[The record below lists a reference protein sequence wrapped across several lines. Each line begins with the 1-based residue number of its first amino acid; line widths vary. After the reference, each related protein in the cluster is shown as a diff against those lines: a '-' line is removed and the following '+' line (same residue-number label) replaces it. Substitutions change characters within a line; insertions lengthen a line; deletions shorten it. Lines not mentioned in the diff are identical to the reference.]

1 MKNLRKMLLATI
13 LAALFIFDFGLTAS
27 AGEISEAQPGVEVIG
42 DCRLTF
48 SLTDQTGGAFSDDV
62 MITLLNTETS
72 LEYTYKMTSADYL
85 LGITVAGNV
94 KQGNYSIALSY
105 ENKGTFTI
113 QNADGTDISSFA
125 ADSTE
130 HVFDWV
136 VSGSDTAGVSD
147 TGETGEIKENPEQ
160 SGAVEGN
167 NNTPGTGIKEADDLW
182 EAFLNAVAPIESN
195 SEYSVI
201 LEVTQKTAPIYSTY
215 FENATGRDKEDYI
228 NMTPFEQFLWYA
240 TYIMPY
246 NAINA
251 SDYDTYCGSVAKWLT
266 YSVHTPYN
274 TLSTHGTSEMA
285 DAYRALMEW
294 DYYYFIEN
302 GTIMNFMTGNTSLEH
317 SAVEVVPTAE
327 PAGEPTEPQE
337 SENYPEESQVREE
350 SPEDDGEKGIWDG
363 VIQGIKD
370 NAFSIAILIVLLGA
384 VTAVVIYRK
393 HKAIN
398 DDMK

>member
-13 LAALFIFDFGLTAS
+13 LAAIFIFNFGLTAS
-27 AGEISEAQPGVEVIG
+27 AGEISEAQPGGEVIG
-42 DCRLTF
+42 DCGLTF
-48 SLTDQTGGAFSDDV
+48 SLTDQTGGAFTDEV

-72 LEYTYKMTSADYL
+72 LEYTYTITSADYL

-136 VSGSDTAGVSD
+136 VSGGNTAGVLD
-147 TGETGEIKENPEQ
+147 TGETDEKKENPDQ
-160 SGAVEGN
+160 SGADQGN
-167 NNTPGTGIKEADDLW
+167 NNTTGTGIKEADDLW

-201 LEVTQKTAPIYSTY
+201 LELTQETAPFYSGY
-215 FENATGRDKEDYI
+215 YENATGRDKEEYI

-240 TYIMPY
+240 TYILPF

-266 YSVHTPYN
+266 YSVDTPYD

-317 SAVEVVPTAE
+317 SSVEVVPTAE
-327 PAGEPTEPQE
+327 PAGEPAEPQE